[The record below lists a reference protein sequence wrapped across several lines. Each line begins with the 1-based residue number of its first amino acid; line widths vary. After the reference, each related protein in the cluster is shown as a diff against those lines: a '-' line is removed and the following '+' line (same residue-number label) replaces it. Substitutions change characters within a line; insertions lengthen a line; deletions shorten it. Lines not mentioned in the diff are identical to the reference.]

1 LKEEFKMRKILSV
14 ALACSMAFAL
24 AGCSGGTE
32 ETTAA
37 ATTTAAAAAEETT
50 AAEAEAEAEATTA
63 AAEAA
68 AVDGNVGVFYYSYS
82 DTYISS
88 VRSAMDAK
96 WDELGI
102 TYTDYDGNSTQTTQT
117 EQVSTAITSGAN
129 LLVVNIVDTGS
140 DDAAQNIVDQA
151 KEKDIP
157 VIFFNR
163 EVSDDVVNSYEKC
176 VFIGTDAAEAG
187 HMQGEMIANFLL
199 EGDNYANTDLNGD
212 GEISYV
218 MFKGQEGNNEAI
230 YRTQYS
236 VEDADALLTEAGKSA
251 LKFYDDKNSN
261 KYLVDQD
268 GNWSAAAAQNY
279 MTTILSEYSE
289 ANGNMIEMVI
299 CNNDGMAEGAIAAL
313 QTAGYNI
320 GDGKV
325 IPVFGVDATDA
336 AKSLIA
342 NGQMTGTI
350 KQDAEGMANGIVEA
364 AQNGLAGNG
373 LLDGMDSYIIDSE
386 VDKVRIPYQIY
397 LGEE

>member
-1 LKEEFKMRKILSV
+1 MRKILSV

-50 AAEAEAEAEATTA
+50 AAEAEAEAEAEATTA

-299 CNNDGMAEGAIAAL
+299 CNNDGMAEGANAAH

>member
-1 LKEEFKMRKILSV
+1 MRKILSV

-32 ETTAA
+32 ETTAV

-63 AAEAA
+63 AAGAA

>member
-1 LKEEFKMRKILSV
+1 MRKILSV

-50 AAEAEAEAEATTA
+50 VAEAEAEAEATTA

-151 KEKDIP
+151 KEK
-157 VIFFNR
+157 VIFI
-163 EVSDDVVNSYEKC
+163 S
-176 VFIGTDAAEAG
+176 
-187 HMQGEMIANFLL
+187 AN
-199 EGDNYANTDLNGD
+199 DL
-212 GEISYV
+212 IT
-218 MFKGQEGNNEAI
+218 F
-230 YRTQYS
+230 
-236 VEDADALLTEAGKSA
+236 
-251 LKFYDDKNSN
+251 F
-261 KYLVDQD
+261 
-268 GNWSAAAAQNY
+268 
-279 MTTILSEYSE
+279 
-289 ANGNMIEMVI
+289 
-299 CNNDGMAEGAIAAL
+299 
-313 QTAGYNI
+313 
-320 GDGKV
+320 
-325 IPVFGVDATDA
+325 
-336 AKSLIA
+336 
-342 NGQMTGTI
+342 
-350 KQDAEGMANGIVEA
+350 
-364 AQNGLAGNG
+364 
-373 LLDGMDSYIIDSE
+373 
-386 VDKVRIPYQIY
+386 
-397 LGEE
+397 

>member
-1 LKEEFKMRKILSV
+1 MRKILSV

-50 AAEAEAEAEATTA
+50 VAEAEAEAEATTA

-157 VIFFNR
+157 VIFFNH

>member
-1 LKEEFKMRKILSV
+1 MKKVLSIV
-14 ALACSMAFAL
+14 LAGTMAFAL
-24 AGCSGGTE
+24 AGCSSKPA

-37 ATTTAAAAAEETT
+37 ATTAAAAAESTT
-50 AAEAEAEAEATTA
+50 AAEKEAEATTA
-63 AAEAA
+63 AAAEA

-102 TYTDYDGNSTQTTQT
+102 KYQDYDGNSTQTTQS
-117 EQVSTAITSGAN
+117 EQISTAITSGTN

-140 DDAAQNIVDQA
+140 DDAAQNIVNMA

-163 EVSDDVVNSYEKC
+163 EVSDDVVKSYEKC
-176 VFIGTDAAEAG
+176 IFIGTDAAEAG
-187 HMQGEMIANFLL
+187 HMQGEMIANFLM

-236 VEDADALLTEAGKSA
+236 VEDADKLLTEGGKKA

-289 ANGNMIEMVI
+289 SNGNMIEMVI

-342 NGQMTGTI
+342 NGQMSGTI
-350 KQDAEGMANGIVEA
+350 KQDAVGMADAIVAA
-364 AQNGLAGNG
+364 AQNGMGG
-373 LLDGMDSYIIDSE
+373 KELLDGMDSYTIDDA
-386 VDKVRIPYQIY
+386 VNKVRIAYQIY
-397 LGEE
+397 LGE

>member
-1 LKEEFKMRKILSV
+1 MRKILSV

-279 MTTILSEYSE
+279 MTTILSLRR
-289 ANGNMIEMVI
+289 A
-299 CNNDGMAEGAIAAL
+299 DFRL
-313 QTAGYNI
+313 
-320 GDGKV
+320 
-325 IPVFGVDATDA
+325 
-336 AKSLIA
+336 
-342 NGQMTGTI
+342 GQPER
-350 KQDAEGMANGIVEA
+350 Q
-364 AQNGLAGNG
+364 
-373 LLDGMDSYIIDSE
+373 
-386 VDKVRIPYQIY
+386 
-397 LGEE
+397 

>member
-1 LKEEFKMRKILSV
+1 MRKILSV

-50 AAEAEAEAEATTA
+50 VAEAEAEAEATTA

-325 IPVFGVDATDA
+325 IPVFGVDATDT

>member
-1 LKEEFKMRKILSV
+1 MRKILSV

-187 HMQGEMIANFLL
+187 HMQGEMIADFLL

>member
-1 LKEEFKMRKILSV
+1 MRKILSV

-50 AAEAEAEAEATTA
+50 VAEAEAEAEATTA

-386 VDKVRIPYQIY
+386 VDKVRMPYQIY

>member
-1 LKEEFKMRKILSV
+1 MRKILSV

-63 AAEAA
+63 TAEAA

>member
-1 LKEEFKMRKILSV
+1 MRKILSV

-50 AAEAEAEAEATTA
+50 AAEAEAEAEAEATTA

-187 HMQGEMIANFLL
+187 HMQGEMIANF
-199 EGDNYANTDLNGD
+199 
-212 GEISYV
+212 
-218 MFKGQEGNNEAI
+218 
-230 YRTQYS
+230 
-236 VEDADALLTEAGKSA
+236 
-251 LKFYDDKNSN
+251 
-261 KYLVDQD
+261 
-268 GNWSAAAAQNY
+268 
-279 MTTILSEYSE
+279 
-289 ANGNMIEMVI
+289 
-299 CNNDGMAEGAIAAL
+299 
-313 QTAGYNI
+313 
-320 GDGKV
+320 
-325 IPVFGVDATDA
+325 
-336 AKSLIA
+336 
-342 NGQMTGTI
+342 
-350 KQDAEGMANGIVEA
+350 
-364 AQNGLAGNG
+364 
-373 LLDGMDSYIIDSE
+373 
-386 VDKVRIPYQIY
+386 
-397 LGEE
+397 

>member
-1 LKEEFKMRKILSV
+1 MRKILSV

-50 AAEAEAEAEATTA
+50 VAEAEAEAEATTA

-187 HMQGEMIANFLL
+187 HMQGEMIANFLM

>member
-1 LKEEFKMRKILSV
+1 MRKILRV

-50 AAEAEAEAEATTA
+50 VAEAEAEAEATTA

>member
-1 LKEEFKMRKILSV
+1 MKKVLSIV
-14 ALACSMAFAL
+14 LAGTMAFAL
-24 AGCSGGTE
+24 AGCSSKPA

-37 ATTTAAAAAEETT
+37 ATTAAAAESTT
-50 AAEAEAEAEATTA
+50 AAEKEAEATTVA
-63 AAEAA
+63 AAEA
-68 AVDGNVGVFYYSYS
+68 AVDGNVGVFYYSFS

-102 TYTDYDGNSTQTTQT
+102 KYQDYDGNSTQTTQS
-117 EQVSTAITSGAN
+117 EQISTAITSGTN

-140 DDAAQNIVDQA
+140 DDAAQNIVNMA

-163 EVSDDVVNSYEKC
+163 EVSDDVVKSYEKC
-176 VFIGTDAAEAG
+176 IFIGTDAAEAG

-199 EGDNYANTDLNGD
+199 EGDNFANTDLNGD

-236 VEDADALLTEAGKSA
+236 VEDADKLLTEGGKAA

-289 ANGNMIEMVI
+289 SNGNMIEMVI

-342 NGQMTGTI
+342 NGQMSGTI
-350 KQDAEGMANGIVEA
+350 KQDAVGMADAIVAA
-364 AQNGLAGNG
+364 AQNGIGG
-373 LLDGMDSYIIDSE
+373 KELLDGMDSYTIDDA
-386 VDKVRIPYQIY
+386 VNKVRIAYQIY
-397 LGEE
+397 LGE

>member
-1 LKEEFKMRKILSV
+1 
-14 ALACSMAFAL
+14 
-24 AGCSGGTE
+24 
-32 ETTAA
+32 
-37 ATTTAAAAAEETT
+37 
-50 AAEAEAEAEATTA
+50 
-63 AAEAA
+63 
-68 AVDGNVGVFYYSYS
+68 
-82 DTYISS
+82 
-88 VRSAMDAK
+88 
-96 WDELGI
+96 
-102 TYTDYDGNSTQTTQT
+102 
-117 EQVSTAITSGAN
+117 
-129 LLVVNIVDTGS
+129 
-140 DDAAQNIVDQA
+140 
-151 KEKDIP
+151 
-157 VIFFNR
+157 
-163 EVSDDVVNSYEKC
+163 
-176 VFIGTDAAEAG
+176 
-187 HMQGEMIANFLL
+187 
-199 EGDNYANTDLNGD
+199 
-212 GEISYV
+212 
-218 MFKGQEGNNEAI
+218 
-230 YRTQYS
+230 
-236 VEDADALLTEAGKSA
+236 
-251 LKFYDDKNSN
+251 
-261 KYLVDQD
+261 
-268 GNWSAAAAQNY
+268 

>member
-1 LKEEFKMRKILSV
+1 
-14 ALACSMAFAL
+14 
-24 AGCSGGTE
+24 
-32 ETTAA
+32 
-37 ATTTAAAAAEETT
+37 
-50 AAEAEAEAEATTA
+50 
-63 AAEAA
+63 
-68 AVDGNVGVFYYSYS
+68 
-82 DTYISS
+82 
-88 VRSAMDAK
+88 MDAK

>member
-1 LKEEFKMRKILSV
+1 MRKILSV

-63 AAEAA
+63 AAGAA

>member
-1 LKEEFKMRKILSV
+1 MRKILSV

-50 AAEAEAEAEATTA
+50 VAEAEAEAEATTA

-251 LKFYDDKNSN
+251 LKFNDDKNSN

>member
-1 LKEEFKMRKILSV
+1 MRKILSV

>member
-1 LKEEFKMRKILSV
+1 MKKVLSIV
-14 ALACSMAFAL
+14 LAGTMAFAL
-24 AGCSGGTE
+24 AGCSSKPA

-37 ATTTAAAAAEETT
+37 ATTAAAAAAESTT
-50 AAEAEAEAEATTA
+50 AAEKEAEATTA
-63 AAEAA
+63 AAAEA

-102 TYTDYDGNSTQTTQT
+102 KYQDYDGNSTQTTQS
-117 EQVSTAITSGAN
+117 EQISTAITSGTN

-140 DDAAQNIVDQA
+140 DDAAQNIVNMA

-163 EVSDDVVNSYEKC
+163 EVSDDVVKSYEKC
-176 VFIGTDAAEAG
+176 IFIGTDAAEAG
-187 HMQGEMIANFLL
+187 HMQGEMIANFLM

-236 VEDADALLTEAGKSA
+236 VEDADKLLTEGGKKA

-289 ANGNMIEMVI
+289 SNGNMIEMVI

-342 NGQMTGTI
+342 NGQMSGTI
-350 KQDAEGMANGIVEA
+350 KQDAVGMADAIVAA
-364 AQNGLAGNG
+364 AQNGMGG
-373 LLDGMDSYIIDSE
+373 KELLDGMDSYTIDDA
-386 VDKVRIPYQIY
+386 VNKVRIAYQIY
-397 LGEE
+397 LGE

>member
-1 LKEEFKMRKILSV
+1 MRKILSV

-37 ATTTAAAAAEETT
+37 ATTTAAAAEETT

>member
-1 LKEEFKMRKILSV
+1 MRKILSV

-50 AAEAEAEAEATTA
+50 AAEAEAEAEAEATTA

-218 MFKGQEGNNEAI
+218 MFRVQEGNNEAI

>member
-1 LKEEFKMRKILSV
+1 MKKALSIV
-14 ALACSMAFAL
+14 LACTMAFAL
-24 AGCSGGTE
+24 AGCSSKPA

-37 ATTTAAAAAEETT
+37 AETTTAAASETT
-50 AAEAEAEAEATTA
+50 AAEKEAEATTA
-63 AAEAA
+63 AVAEAA
-68 AVDGNVGVFYYSYS
+68 ADGNVGVFYYSYS

-102 TYTDYDGNSTQTTQT
+102 KYQDYDGNSTQTTQS
-117 EQVSTAITSGAN
+117 EQISTAITSGTT

-140 DDAAQNIVDQA
+140 DDAAQNIVNMA

-163 EVSDDVVNSYEKC
+163 EVSDDVVKSYEKC
-176 VFIGTDAAEAG
+176 IFIGTDAAEAG
-187 HMQGEMIANFLL
+187 HMQGEMIANYLM
-199 EGDNYANTDLNGD
+199 EGENYANTDLNGD

-236 VEDADALLTEAGKSA
+236 VEDADKLLTDGGKKA
-251 LKFYDDKNSN
+251 LKFYDEKNSN

-289 ANGNMIEMVI
+289 SNGNMIEMVI

-342 NGQMTGTI
+342 NGQMSGTI
-350 KQDAEGMANGIVEA
+350 KQDAVGMADAIVAA
-364 AQNGLAGNG
+364 AQNGMGG
-373 LLDGMDSYIIDSE
+373 KELLDGMDSYTIDDA
-386 VDKVRIPYQIY
+386 VNKVRIAYQIY
-397 LGEE
+397 LGE

>member
-1 LKEEFKMRKILSV
+1 MRKILSV

-313 QTAGYNI
+313 QTAGYNL